1 MTAPETPD
9 NRFRG
14 KGRFPELCGRRLL
27 LFGSRAMRER
37 YGSESPLSATWQPAV
52 RERAVLV
59 GLGAGLDDDSLDELA
74 ALARAAGAEPVGRIV
89 QSKSTPDPATFVGK
103 GKVSQLHGLVHAT
116 GADAVI
122 LDDELSPGQLRNLEE
137 RLKVKVLDRTA
148 LILDIFA
155 LHARSG
161 EGKLQVE
168 LAQLS
173 YLLPRLRGWGEAMSR
188 LGGGIGTRGPGETKL
203 EVDRQHIRRRITKLR
218 RDITNLSKSRRVKR
232 AQRERSEI
240 PQVALAGYTNAGKS
254 TLMNA
259 LTDAGALVADQP
271 FATLDPTT
279 RRLALPL
286 GRKATLSDT
295 VGFVRKLPHDL
306 VEAFKSTLEEVAR
319 SDLILHVAD
328 ATAADLSSQM
338 GAVREVLGEIGA
350 AEIPEVLAL
359 NKWDLLDEVQRARV
373 LRRHPEG
380 VPVSALAREGV
391 EALASRVGEAL
402 PRPPV
407 EVQLVVPFDRPDVI
421 PRLYRTGQVLS
432 TEETPGGTVV
442 LARIPEAELSAVTQF
457 VALLPAR
464 QVRS

>member
-1 MTAPETPD
+1 M
-9 NRFRG
+9 
-14 KGRFPELCGRRLL
+14 LCR
-27 LFGSRAMRER
+27 SMADR
-37 YGSESPLSATWQPAV
+37 YGSESPLSATWRPAV

-59 GLGAGLDDDSLDELA
+59 GLAAGMDEESLDELA
-74 ALARAAGAEPVGRIV
+74 ALARAAGAEPVGRLV
-89 QSKSTPDPATFVGK
+89 QSRALPDPATFVGK
-103 GKVSQLHGLVHAT
+103 GKVGQIHDLVHAT
-116 GADAVI
+116 GADAII

-137 RLKVKVLDRTA
+137 RLRVKVLDRTA

-168 LAQLS
+168 LAQLN

-188 LGGGIGTRGPGETKL
+188 LGAGIGTRGPGETKL

-232 AQRERSEI
+232 ARRERSEV

-259 LTDAGALVADQP
+259 LTDAETLVADQP

-279 RRLALPL
+279 RRLGLPQ

-319 SDLILHVAD
+319 ADLILHVAD
-328 ATAADLSSQM
+328 ATAIDLLGQM
-338 GAVREVLGEIGA
+338 RAVREVLGEIGA

-359 NKWDLLDEVQRARV
+359 NKWDLLDEIQRARV

-380 VPVSALAREGV
+380 VPVSALTGEGV
-391 EALASRVGEAL
+391 DSLVGRVAQAL
-402 PRPPV
+402 PRPPL
-407 EVQLVVPFDRPDVI
+407 EVHLLVPYDRPEVV
-421 PRLYRTGQVLS
+421 PRLYRKGQVVN
-432 TEETPGGTVV
+432 TEDVPEGTLVV
-442 LARIPEAELSAVTQF
+442 ARVPEAELPTLSEF
-457 VALLPAR
+457 VAPLPAR
-464 QVRS
+464 RARR